1 MSGKLIRELA
11 MRWDESGGGFRVR
24 RRVVRF
30 SPLDVCFALG
40 LRIVGEK
47 VQFEDGVES
56 YTKGLFGNG
65 EITAASIVGKLREL
79 HSDRD
84 ANDFFG
90 GVAVYEK
97 LVCSLSRAR
106 ERLNEVKNSHEI
118 NVTGCT
124 TVLENWVVDHLCL
137 QRPKSKAAGNL
148 FPRFLTLCSVV
159 VRGRQIAYA
168 FERNGVFHDLAA
180 TNEELEHEVVKEAM
194 RFAPS
199 GYCHWRET
207 IHDVDSLHEEHLQI
221 VAKNK
226 ELQNRISILEE
237 EVLMLKHAIQSVEG
251 INLSQDEGRRSVE
264 GQFEGDYTHVEGRNV
279 DFVSKGSSEEI
290 LTEPILEESK
300 KHEGSKVL
308 MMKQAI
314 QRGEGMNLSHDEGR
328 TSVARESEADYV
340 DMEGGN
346 VDFVTKVDLCVGAGF
361 IKEILTKP
369 DLEESKKHE
378 GSNIYTRLKGQPRK
392 RVISARV
399 RSPWMA
405 YYRKRKKQEV

>member
-1 MSGKLIRELA
+1 MNSIFPKQVA
-11 MRWDESGGGFRVR
+11 
-24 RRVVRF
+24 
-30 SPLDVCFALG
+30 
-40 LRIVGEK
+40 
-47 VQFEDGVES
+47 
-56 YTKGLFGNG
+56 KG
-65 EITAASIVGKLREL
+65 
-79 HSDRD
+79 
-84 ANDFFG
+84 
-90 GVAVYEK
+90 
-97 LVCSLSRAR
+97 
-106 ERLNEVKNSHEI
+106 RLNEAKNSYQI

-148 FPRFLTLCSVV
+148 FPRFLSLGSVV
-159 VRGRQIAYA
+159 VQSRQIADA

-207 IHDVDSLHEEHLQI
+207 INDVDSLHEEHLQLL
-221 VAKNK
+221 AKNK
-226 ELQNRISILEE
+226 ELQNRIYTLEE
-237 EVLMLKHAIQSVEG
+237 EVLMLKHAIQRADG

-264 GQFEGDYTHVEGRNV
+264 GEFEGDYIHVEGANV
-279 DFVSKGSSEEI
+279 DFVSKEEI
-290 LTEPILEESK
+290 LTEPDLEESK

-314 QRGEGMNLSHDEGR
+314 QRGEGMNMSQDEGR
-328 TSVARESEADYV
+328 TSVERELKGDYV
-340 DMEGGN
+340 DMEGHN
-346 VDFVTKVDLCVGAGF
+346 VDFVTKGF
-361 IKEILTKP
+361 TEEKLTEP

-392 RVISARV
+392 RVLSARV
-399 RSPWMA
+399 RSPWMT